1 MELIVNV
8 SQEFH
13 HDEGRSPHPANS
25 HLSQNDLREMQ
36 DSYFG
41 QSRTNLSQQP
51 RYDERREQF
60 YANRN
65 ASASREDFGDD
76 VSEQRRAEMRRGGDG
91 KVPWQ
96 FSDYMRRPT
105 NRVDLNWKLNSF
117 MIFI

>member
-1 MELIVNV
+1 M
-8 SQEFH
+8 H
-13 HDEGRSPHPANS
+13 
-25 HLSQNDLREMQ
+25 

-51 RYDERREQF
+51 RFDERREF

-65 ASASREDFGDD
+65 ASASREDFGDEL
-76 VSEQRRAEMRRGGDG
+76 SEQRRVEVRRGDG

-105 NRVDLNWKLNSF
+105 NRVKLIENLILDSVIQFDVNSF
-117 MIFI
+117 STDFKFALRCPLLGQRT

>member
-1 MELIVNV
+1 
-8 SQEFH
+8 
-13 HDEGRSPHPANS
+13 
-25 HLSQNDLREMQ
+25 MQ

-51 RYDERREQF
+51 RIDERREF

-76 VSEQRRAEMRRGGDG
+76 EQRRGEMRRGADG

-105 NRVDLNWKLNSF
+105 NRVR
-117 MIFI
+117 I